1 MPEIDVN
8 VLHHLDFILFH
19 GARSFPKLLL
29 HLLLLPQASSKEND
43 LELHQ
48 AFYTIFKPLP
58 VFHPSLV
65 SLSHPRST
73 PIALGLEAMKPSI
86 S

>member
-8 VLHHLDFILFH
+8 VLHHLDFILFL
-19 GARSFPKLLL
+19 GARSLATLLL
-29 HLLLLPQASSKEND
+29 HLLLLPQVSSKEND
-43 LELHQ
+43 LKLHQ
-48 AFYTIFKPLP
+48 AFYTIFNPLP